1 MDQSRVSEL
10 VGQPASWAVSV
21 RGHWM
26 GESKS
31 VGTERGKGSYV
42 SFMLVAATVLA
53 LFPSSMSVIISS

>member
-1 MDQSRVSEL
+1 MYQSRVSEL
-10 VGQPASWAVSV
+10 VNRPDSWAVSV

-26 GESKS
+26 GESES